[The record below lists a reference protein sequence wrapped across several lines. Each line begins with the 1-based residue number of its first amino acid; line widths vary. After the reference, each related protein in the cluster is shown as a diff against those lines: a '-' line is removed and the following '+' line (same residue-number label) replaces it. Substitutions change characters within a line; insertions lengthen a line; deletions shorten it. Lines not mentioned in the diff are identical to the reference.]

1 MSGRSCKVFKLEQC
15 VVNSQKPRTAK
26 RKNVWAKFKNSLLS
40 ILSMTL
46 SSLLGSNDAIDRPMV
61 ELKIR
66 GSNSTDS
73 FLYDSGAQVS
83 LISKKCF
90 RKISVHKRPKKI
102 NFDLTC
108 SGVSGSQLNVLG
120 CYMLNFKLLGKEIE
134 HPLFVVD
141 SIPGQAGVIGIDV
154 IKKFGLSLDVITNK
168 PYLIDKLSRATVTK
182 ETVLPA
188 RCRHKCK
195 IRLPSHCIEK
205 AKPNLKILQIN
216 VPENREIYVDEVLID
231 PTEDGIATVYL
242 TNVSE
247 TNIRLQRGTIIGE
260 VEAVEEKDLCK
271 FLVTSTTPLANKDQ
285 VKKTPV
291 PILDKVRSQKIINSA
306 NFDHLSNDLKVK
318 YTELLLRNH
327 ACISLDEFDLG
338 RCTKGSHAIP
348 TKKDCPPTYQ
358 KQFPLAFE
366 HEQEIRRQIL
376 EWLKIGIIRPCESEY
391 NSSLFLVAKKPPPV
405 QPGEIGPRPKAYRIV
420 QDLRA

>member
-1 MSGRSCKVFKLEQC
+1 
-15 VVNSQKPRTAK
+15 
-26 RKNVWAKFKNSLLS
+26 
-40 ILSMTL
+40 MTL

-120 CYMLNFKLLGKEIE
+120 CYMLNFKLLGKEIK

-195 IRLPSHCIEK
+195 IRLPSHCKEK
-205 AKPNLKILQIN
+205 AKPNLKTLPIN
-216 VPENREIYVDEVLID
+216 VP
-231 PTEDGIATVYL
+231 
-242 TNVSE
+242 
-247 TNIRLQRGTIIGE
+247 
-260 VEAVEEKDLCK
+260 
-271 FLVTSTTPLANKDQ
+271 
-285 VKKTPV
+285 
-291 PILDKVRSQKIINSA
+291 
-306 NFDHLSNDLKVK
+306 
-318 YTELLLRNH
+318 
-327 ACISLDEFDLG
+327 
-338 RCTKGSHAIP
+338 
-348 TKKDCPPTYQ
+348 
-358 KQFPLAFE
+358 
-366 HEQEIRRQIL
+366 
-376 EWLKIGIIRPCESEY
+376 
-391 NSSLFLVAKKPPPV
+391 
-405 QPGEIGPRPKAYRIV
+405 
-420 QDLRA
+420 